1 MSWHVRKLEAEKKS
15 FIKEWEQGETSFKD
29 LCLLYG
35 ISRKTG
41 YKLLHRYE
49 EEGESGLLERSRA
62 RHTHPNKTS
71 QEMEASLVLLKQ
83 RYPYWGPNKL
93 HAWLERE
100 CPDQN
105 FPAASTIGEVLKRHG
120 LVKRRRKRLHV
131 PAYAFPFEGC
141 DAPNKVWSADF
152 KGQFRLGN
160 EDYCYP
166 LTITDNYSR
175 YLLAV
180 DGFARPTYQ
189 NVRRSFE
196 RVFAEHGL
204 PDAIRTDNGQPF
216 AGCGLG
222 GLTQLSIWFLKLGI
236 LPERISPGK
245 PQENGRHERMHR
257 TLKEAT
263 AKPSQNNFTDQQ
275 SAFDHFRQEYN
286 QERPHEALDNHT
298 PGDIYIP
305 SYRELP
311 ALLREIQYPRN
322 MEVRR
327 VRSNGEIKWLGKK
340 YFAAELLYGEPLGFE
355 MIDEGRAIVYFAK
368 LKLGIIDIRLDHIL
382 RF

>member
-1 MSWHVRKLEAEKKS
+1 
-15 FIKEWEQGETSFKD
+15 
-29 LCLLYG
+29 
-35 ISRKTG
+35 
-41 YKLLHRYE
+41 
-49 EEGESGLLERSRA
+49 
-62 RHTHPNKTS
+62 
-71 QEMEASLVLLKQ
+71 
-83 RYPYWGPNKL
+83 
-93 HAWLERE
+93 
-100 CPDQN
+100 
-105 FPAASTIGEVLKRHG
+105 
-120 LVKRRRKRLHV
+120 
-131 PAYAFPFEGC
+131 
-141 DAPNKVWSADF
+141 
-152 KGQFRLGN
+152 LGN

-305 SYRELP
+305 SSRELP

-340 YFAAELLYGEPLGFE
+340 CFAAELLYGEPLGFE